1 MQQMAIVRR
10 RRREDEAEEQE
21 QQQEEEEEEPP
32 TNFIEGRLEM
42 PTSQMVKIRS
52 ALMALLECIDGEPVS
67 EGVANKML
75 QSYAGREG
83 ELFASLRKKH
93 HQGTIPQVILTP
105 AVSAEIVVKEE
116 IEIET
121 RHNNRLLLPPIEE
134 DHGAAARRDSYL
146 AIEDALNNAEPDAD
160 LGVDVDDNELE
171 IDEGRKGWRLIQ
183 LVYKAVDRA
192 NFILYEV
199 PLRIVFQI
207 ASVTNVVTVSR
218 ICIVVHTAK
227 DIMVMVALAPIVF
240 DFPRTFT
247 ASFLIAF
254 LPYVLLSIGLGRM
267 VHHEYDIYIR
277 HLLKLT
283 PAHMS
288 RKEDRWK
295 IRLNYWLFPLTYLLF
310 GIAFFMAADLR
321 IASEYLFDDL
331 HRYRLLY
338 WYQYLRIICAL
349 TSPAQAF
356 LSAHLLGVR
365 FQPWWRNATVPII
378 YTEFKDPCP
387 AARKR
392 SYNVEFLEL
401 CDQTMAPTPY
411 PTNVERYP
419 HPEDWQE
426 EFVPEIVLQFAPQL
440 LYASIL
446 ISIFCFCKDLYM
458 IYTRSVAHHIS
469 FSQFCLEYTMRLC
482 GRKDDIKKFH
492 YFKAISAGAMR
503 SVVYNGVTLRLS
515 DLQDLDNAMR
525 RLQLGL
531 PIGEDVA
538 AVSFNAYSTEDD
550 NDDKKGKTKN
560 KRAKVKPQGWAD
572 PRAVK
577 AGGEGGGG
585 EEGKETGPEAVSW
598 RAHQLRMMK
607 LCIGGNQQSIIRGTA
622 FLSVV
627 CVLMG
632 ISVIVVLNAEIQ
644 PSEAQHQFCE
654 APKPSLNRCE
664 GDATCYLSAD
674 NKPCHSHACVTEA
687 EAWGRLAAH
696 PDCTLPLDTS
706 PSLTTC
712 PPEYTLCYECKTSK
726 YITKNIPDSAVR
738 DQLILD
744 FVPTLRPSNSPTIPT
759 ADPTR

>member
-1 MQQMAIVRR
+1 
-10 RRREDEAEEQE
+10 
-21 QQQEEEEEEPP
+21 
-32 TNFIEGRLEM
+32 
-42 PTSQMVKIRS
+42 
-52 ALMALLECIDGEPVS
+52 
-67 EGVANKML
+67 
-75 QSYAGREG
+75 
-83 ELFASLRKKH
+83 
-93 HQGTIPQVILTP
+93 
-105 AVSAEIVVKEE
+105 
-116 IEIET
+116 
-121 RHNNRLLLPPIEE
+121 
-134 DHGAAARRDSYL
+134 
-146 AIEDALNNAEPDAD
+146 
-160 LGVDVDDNELE
+160 
-171 IDEGRKGWRLIQ
+171 
-183 LVYKAVDRA
+183 
-192 NFILYEV
+192 
-199 PLRIVFQI
+199 
-207 ASVTNVVTVSR
+207 
-218 ICIVVHTAK
+218 
-227 DIMVMVALAPIVF
+227 
-240 DFPRTFT
+240 
-247 ASFLIAF
+247 
-254 LPYVLLSIGLGRM
+254 
-267 VHHEYDIYIR
+267 
-277 HLLKLT
+277 
-283 PAHMS
+283 
-288 RKEDRWK
+288 
-295 IRLNYWLFPLTYLLF
+295 
-310 GIAFFMAADLR
+310 
-321 IASEYLFDDL
+321 
-331 HRYRLLY
+331 
-338 WYQYLRIICAL
+338 
-349 TSPAQAF
+349 
-356 LSAHLLGVR
+356 
-365 FQPWWRNATVPII
+365 
-378 YTEFKDPCP
+378 
-387 AARKR
+387 
-392 SYNVEFLEL
+392 
-401 CDQTMAPTPY
+401 
-411 PTNVERYP
+411 
-419 HPEDWQE
+419 
-426 EFVPEIVLQFAPQL
+426 
-440 LYASIL
+440 
-446 ISIFCFCKDLYM
+446 
-458 IYTRSVAHHIS
+458 
-469 FSQFCLEYTMRLC
+469 
-482 GRKDDIKKFH
+482 
-492 YFKAISAGAMR
+492 MR

-674 NKPCHSHACVTEA
+674 NKPCRSHACVTEA

-712 PPEYTLCYECKTSK
+712 PSEYTLCYECKTSK